1 MADNDTDKRQKR
13 HPRHAEARKSD
24 SHERI
29 AVGHVD
35 QRLANAGD
43 EHNRAKRIDREAA
56 GTDGGK

>member
-1 MADNDTDKRQKR
+1 M
-13 HPRHAEARKSD
+13 PISARKD
-24 SHERI
+24 THCTLKHENQNSHERI
-29 AVGHVD
+29 GVGHVD